1 MNKII
6 TFLTNDNNIIQQANN
21 RQPPLNSFAVLTDD
35 YDFIDMN
42 GNRLQL
48 RDNNKIA
55 FCRKAIEITH
65 VENIQKITA
74 EMTRY
79 KTLIADLELL
89 SQKASPEE
97 YEKISEDV
105 NKYIEQLEKLNDE
118 IERLNAQFESKKNA
132 FLYERSR
139 SPPPRRDRSSS
150 PPIRARRP
158 AQNACTSSALISD
171 TGYKVS
177 NVNGWDENA
186 IETVRNWRI
195 LFKEN
200 KYIYE
205 WVLEKNHRIS
215 TNLNLISVV
224 SSSAMGCFSAF
235 KLWVQDDRVFQ
246 ATSDIIMLF
255 SNFLIAAITTS
266 SKRYI
271 DDNRNEKIRNYLE
284 EVSRFLGNI
293 TSELIKT
300 AEYRMNADKF
310 IRTQQEIYSKLIINK
325 PSISISELT
334 AAKNAY
340 RDFEKSFMNVET
352 QETQTETDSSKETQ
366 TDSFD
371 IAYQV

>member
-1 MNKII
+1 MSEII

-21 RQPPLNSFAVLTDD
+21 RKPPQNSFAILTHD
-35 YDFIDMN
+35 YDFIDIY
-42 GNRLQL
+42 GNHLQL
-48 RDNNKIA
+48 RDNKKIDL
-55 FCRKAIEITH
+55 CRKALETIHI
-65 VENIQKITA
+65 ENIDKIREDITK
-74 EMTRY
+74 Y
-79 KTLIADLELL
+79 KAIIADLELL
-89 SQKASPEE
+89 SQKSSQKE
-97 YEKISEDV
+97 YEKISDEV
-105 NKYIEQLEKLNDE
+105 NNHIEQLDKLNYE

-139 SPPPRRDRSSS
+139 SPPRRDRSSS
-150 PPIRARRP
+150 PSIQARRP
-158 AQNACTSSALISD
+158 AQNACMSSALIRD

-177 NVNGWDENA
+177 NVNGWDKNA

-205 WVLEKNHRIS
+205 WILEKNHRIS
-215 TNLNLISVV
+215 TNLNLISVI

-235 KLWVQDDRVFQ
+235 KLWVQDDRMFQ

-293 TSELIKT
+293 TSELIKN

-310 IRTQQEIYSKLIINK
+310 IRTQQEIYSKLIVNK

-334 AAKNAY
+334 SAKNAY
-340 RDFEKSFMNVET
+340 RDFENSFVKFES
-352 QETQTETDSSKETQ
+352 QETQTETDLSKETQ
-366 TDSFD
+366 TDLLD
-371 IAYQV
+371 IGYQV

>member
-1 MNKII
+1 MSEII

-35 YDFIDMN
+35 YDIIDMN
-42 GNRLQL
+42 GKCLQL
-48 RDNNKIA
+48 RDLNKIDL
-55 FCRKAIEITH
+55 CRKALEITH

-79 KTLIADLELL
+79 KALIEELELL

-105 NKYIEQLEKLNDE
+105 NKHIEQLDKLNNQ

-132 FLYERSR
+132 FLYDCS
-139 SPPPRRDRSSS
+139 RSSS
-150 PPIRARRP
+150 PAIRARRP

-171 TGYKVS
+171 TGYKIS

-186 IETVRNWRI
+186 VETVRNWRI

-284 EVSRFLGNI
+284 EVCRFLGNI

-310 IRTQQEIYSKLIINK
+310 IRSQQEIYSKLIINK
-325 PSISISELT
+325 PSISISELM

-340 RDFEKSFMNVET
+340 RDFENSFINVES
-352 QETQTETDSSKETQ
+352 QQTQTETDLSKETQ
-366 TDSFD
+366 TDLLD
-371 IAYQV
+371 VGYQV

>member
-6 TFLTNDNNIIQQANN
+6 TFLTNDNNIIQQVDNI
-21 RQPPLNSFAVLTDD
+21 QPPQNSFAILTDD
-35 YDFIDMN
+35 YDILN
-42 GNRLQL
+42 IHGNRIQL
-48 RDNNKIA
+48 RDTNRID
-55 FCRKAIEITH
+55 FCKSALETKHI
-65 VENIQKITA
+65 ENIQKITE
-74 EMTRY
+74 EMSKYRTH
-79 KTLIADLELL
+79 IADLELL
-89 SQKASPEE
+89 SQKVSQEE
-97 YEKISEDV
+97 YDKITDEV
-105 NKYIEQLEKLNDE
+105 NKCAESLDKLNSDIEQL
-118 IERLNAQFESKKNA
+118 NALFESKKNA
-132 FLYERSR
+132 FIYEWNRSN
-139 SPPPRRDRSSS
+139 SPMGRTRRL
-150 PPIRARRP
+150 
-158 AQNACTSSALISD
+158 AQNVGCASSAIITD
-171 TGYKVS
+171 TGYRVS

-186 IETVRNWRI
+186 VETVRNWRI

-215 TNLNLISVV
+215 TNLNLISVI

-255 SNFLIAAITTS
+255 SNFLIAAITTT

-284 EVSRFLGNI
+284 EVSQFLGNI

-310 IRTQQEIYSKLIINK
+310 IRTHQEIYSKLLVNK
-325 PSISISELT
+325 PSISIGELT

-340 RDFEKSFMNVET
+340 RDFENSFVSFES
-352 QETQTETDSSKETQ
+352 QETQTE
-366 TDSFD
+366 SFD
-371 IAYQV
+371 IGYQV